1 MISFFKFGN
10 KEIASRDFYMQK
22 QVTDKFRIN
31 VSKVVAPDREDWW
44 YTVSDQVDGERV
56 MPVFINTLK
65 NIFSYGVSKY
75 DKKLA
80 DTMRFSVTEVAKHL
94 E

>member
-1 MISFFKFGN
+1 M
-10 KEIASRDFYMQK
+10 
-22 QVTDKFRIN
+22 
-31 VSKVVAPDREDWW
+31 VAPDREDWW

-80 DTMRFSVTEVAKHL
+80 DTMRFSVTEVPKHL
-94 E
+94 EWCWASVMWEAGNGAYKRRG